1 LKLLVAQLA
10 AGGLLAFKELFRILI
25 VITIIS
31 TFVIKAHMIYFNST
45 QSNLTDMVTDT
56 FLPRKSKN
64 SQNVPNVFE
73 MNISSKHVN
82 VGVEMRREAQRSK
95 WLQDSRLQ

>member
-1 LKLLVAQLA
+1 
-10 AGGLLAFKELFRILI
+10 
-25 VITIIS
+25 
-31 TFVIKAHMIYFNST
+31 
-45 QSNLTDMVTDT
+45 MVTDT